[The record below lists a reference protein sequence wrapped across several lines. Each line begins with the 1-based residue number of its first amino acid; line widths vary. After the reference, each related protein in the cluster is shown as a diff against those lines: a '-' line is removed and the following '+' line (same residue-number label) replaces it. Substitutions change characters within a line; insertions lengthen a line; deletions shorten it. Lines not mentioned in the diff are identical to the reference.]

1 MKQNPAELWS
11 KCLLVIKNNVS
22 EQQYKTWFEPIVF
35 ESYTPA
41 SMTIV
46 VKVPSPFV
54 YEYLEENFIDLISKV
69 LKREFG
75 NGVKLAY
82 KIVTDKTNNI
92 GMVVDSD
99 NKEDD
104 IEKPLPRTRANQS
117 YSVLD
122 AAQPQPIDSQLNP
135 QHTFENFI
143 EGASNKLPRAVGLSI
158 AQNPFTTQFN
168 PMFIYGPSGCGKSMT
183 LKSIAGIVNP
193 DSGVISVTADNEDV
207 YFDSNKK
214 INLKPQNRN
223 VGYLFQ
229 NYALFPNMT
238 VEENIGIGVEKE
250 NRERTV
256 PEMIKRFHL
265 HGLEK
270 RYPRQLSGGQQQRVA
285 LARILAYGPDV
296 ILLDEPFS
304 AMDTFL
310 KEQLRLELVNSLK
323 DFDGF
328 SVMVTHD
335 RDEAF
340 QFCDELIVLDKG
352 KIIAKG
358 ETYQIFE
365 NPGKVQVARLTG
377 CKNISRIEIIDDYH
391 VKSLDWGLELEV
403 SKKVSPNIT
412 HIGIRAHDFSSA
424 NEDDLNAFDTLGST
438 KIEMPFEWEITL
450 ANGLWWKYRFM
461 SMNLLFLIT

>member
-1 MKQNPAELWS
+1 M
-11 KCLLVIKNNVS
+11 
-22 EQQYKTWFEPIVF
+22 
-35 ESYTPA
+35 
-41 SMTIV
+41 
-46 VKVPSPFV
+46 
-54 YEYLEENFIDLISKV
+54 
-69 LKREFG
+69 
-75 NGVKLAY
+75 
-82 KIVTDKTNNI
+82 
-92 GMVVDSD
+92 
-99 NKEDD
+99 
-104 IEKPLPRTRANQS
+104 
-117 YSVLD
+117 
-122 AAQPQPIDSQLNP
+122 
-135 QHTFENFI
+135 
-143 EGASNKLPRAVGLSI
+143 SNKMLKVNIQKELKEFDLDVDFELKNKRLGIL
-158 AQNPFTTQFN
+158 
-168 PMFIYGPSGCGKSMT
+168 GPSGCGKSMT
-183 LKSIAGIVNP
+183 LKSIAGIINP
-193 DSGVISVTADNEDV
+193 DSGVISVSADNEDV

-391 VKSLDWGLELEV
+391 VRSLDWGLELEV
-403 SKKVSPNIT
+403 SKKLSPNIT

-424 NEDDLNAFDTLGST
+424 NVDDLNAFDTLGST

-450 ANGLWWKYRFM
+450 ANGLWWKYDKQIHEHEFAVPDYIKIDPK
-461 SMNLLFLIT
+461 NIILLEE